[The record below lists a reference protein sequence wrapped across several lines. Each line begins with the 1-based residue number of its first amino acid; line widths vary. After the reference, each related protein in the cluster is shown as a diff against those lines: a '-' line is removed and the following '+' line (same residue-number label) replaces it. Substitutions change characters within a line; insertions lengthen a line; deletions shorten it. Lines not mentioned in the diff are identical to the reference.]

1 MYQELPKVIL
11 NLWISQMIGSLME
24 KLKMMT
30 RSVTSRH
37 LLVFMVPSLITFDAC
52 VRNSTGQQQQHVQF
66 LPINDWNCSG
76 KTEKMCAVDLASDM
90 LQTSSL
96 TECSM
101 QCWIKSSQCLQFN
114 YYQSSS
120 SLSSNCA
127 LYDFHPARYIISTGC

>member
-1 MYQELPKVIL
+1 
-11 NLWISQMIGSLME
+11 MIGSLME
-24 KLKMMT
+24 KWKMT
-30 RSVTSRH
+30 TSSVTSRR
-37 LLVFMVPSLITFDAC
+37 LLLFIVTSLITFDAC
-52 VRNSTGQQQQHVQF
+52 VRNSIGQQQQQLVQF

-76 KTEKMCAVDLASDM
+76 ASEKVCAVDAASEM

-120 SLSSNCA
+120 SSNCA
-127 LYDFHPARYIISTGC
+127 LYDFHPARYIISTECQHYVVWAKCHL